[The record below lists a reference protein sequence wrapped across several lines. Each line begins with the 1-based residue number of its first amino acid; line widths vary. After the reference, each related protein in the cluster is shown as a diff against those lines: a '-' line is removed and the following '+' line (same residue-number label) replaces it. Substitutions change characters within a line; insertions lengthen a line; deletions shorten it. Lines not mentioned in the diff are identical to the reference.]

1 MQMMSMVQPLASELA
16 ELAWHRP
23 WRERNISSNHL
34 FRSGA
39 LYDASGG
46 ADGGD
51 NHAQGGISQP
61 VGG

>member
-1 MQMMSMVQPLASELA
+1 MMSMVQPLASELA

-39 LYDASGG
+39 LDDASGG
-46 ADGGD
+46 ADGG
-51 NHAQGGISQP
+51 GKGFK
-61 VGG
+61 GFEE